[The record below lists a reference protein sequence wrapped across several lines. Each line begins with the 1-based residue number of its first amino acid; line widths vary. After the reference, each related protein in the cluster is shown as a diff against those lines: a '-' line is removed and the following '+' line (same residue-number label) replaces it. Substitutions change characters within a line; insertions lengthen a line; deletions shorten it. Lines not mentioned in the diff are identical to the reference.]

1 MTNKSQSI
9 LFKVVNKFNVNIVE
23 TEYFNIEKSNEESLN
38 QLYILIGT
46 DTIELVHII
55 DNLFAVIDEN
65 GKMKSNQPIMEL
77 TIHGVAYEFVGNVV
91 LLTIENDDFADI
103 NCQFLNKLQNTTC
116 ANHLITKYTN

>member
-38 QLYILIGT
+38 QLYKLIGT

-77 TIHGVAYEFVGNVV
+77 TIHGIDYEFVGNVV
-91 LLTIENDDFADI
+91 LLTIENDDFSDI

-116 ANHLITKYTN
+116 ANNLITKYTN

>member
-38 QLYILIGT
+38 QLYKLIGT

-103 NCQFLNKLQNTTC
+103 NCQFLNNAC
-116 ANHLITKYTN
+116 

>member
-1 MTNKSQSI
+1 MTNKIQSI

-77 TIHGVAYEFVGNVV
+77 TIHGIDYEFVGNVV